1 MHIPD
6 GFLSPAVWATL
17 DVAAVPAVAWAARQA
32 QTDLEAPGDSKSRAG
47 GDRQRDHPGDR
58 IPLLGVMGAFVFAAQ
73 MINFPVGLGTSGHLV
88 GGALLAIAL
97 GPATAATLMTAVLI
111 LQAFILQDGG
121 VMALGANILNM
132 AIAGVLAG
140 YLPYRLWG
148 RGRTRFTAIFLGG
161 FVSVALSASL
171 ALTELLISG
180 VPISRRLLLISGLLF
195 LVSGLIEGAITVA
208 SIRAIERMNPGWVRA
223 AEPVRGRFIVITSLA
238 VAALACIGLALASAA
253 PDPIQALLSIRDD
266 SHAAWLNHSG
276 LLNRALLGLAG
287 MAILYAG
294 LLLAARRFARH
305 RLAREG
311 SA

>member
-6 GFLSPAVWATL
+6 GFLSPPVWATL
-17 DVAAVPAVAWAARQA
+17 DVAAIPAVAWAARQA
-32 QTDLEAPGDSKSRAG
+32 QADLEHPD
-47 GDRQRDHPGDR
+47 DRR

-97 GPATAATLMTAVLI
+97 GPATAATVMTAVLI

-132 AIAGVLAG
+132 AIGGVLAG

-148 RGRTRFTAIFLGG
+148 RGRTREAAIFLGG
-161 FVSVALSASL
+161 FISVVLSASL
-171 ALTELLISG
+171 AMTELVISG
-180 VPISRRLLLISGLLF
+180 VPMSRHLLLISGLLF
-195 LVSGLIEGAITVA
+195 LMSGLIEGAITVA
-208 SIRAIERMNPGWVRA
+208 AVRAIERMNPGWVRA
-223 AEPVRGRFIVITSLA
+223 AEPLRMRFVVATALIAVVLASLGVA
-238 VAALACIGLALASAA
+238 IASTAPDALQAALAVGEGA
-253 PDPIQALLSIRDD
+253 
-266 SHAAWLNHSG
+266 HSPWFYK
-276 LLNRALLGLAG
+276 AFLGLTA

-294 LLLAARRFARH
+294 LLLVGRRIGRPIVDQKP
-305 RLAREG
+305 RG

>member
-6 GFLSPAVWATL
+6 GFLSFPVWTAL

-32 QTDLEAPGDSKSRAG
+32 QNDLEFGAENSDAR
-47 GDRQRDHPGDR
+47 R

-97 GPATAATLMTAVLI
+97 GPATAATVMTAVLI
-111 LQAFILQDGG
+111 LQAFLLQDGG

-148 RGRTRFTAIFLGG
+148 RGRTRDAAIFLGG
-161 FVSVALSASL
+161 FVSVALSASF
-171 ALTELLISG
+171 ALTELLLSG
-180 VPISRRLLLISGLLF
+180 VRMPRHLLMISGLLF
-195 LVSGLIEGAITVA
+195 LANGLIEGAITVA
-208 SIRAIERMNPGWVRA
+208 ALHAIERLNPSWVRA
-223 AEPVRGRFIVITSLA
+223 TEPVRLRSLM
-238 VAALACIGLALASAA
+238 VAAIGAAVLIGLGVAIASTA
-253 PDPIQALLSIRDD
+253 PDALEAALSIRPAELRDAANQAW
-266 SHAAWLNHSG
+266 SHKALFG
-276 LLNRALLGLAG
+276 LTGMAVLYAALLLV
-287 MAILYAG
+287 
-294 LLLAARRFARH
+294 ARRFARQ
-305 RLAREG
+305 R

>member
-6 GFLSPAVWATL
+6 GFLSPPVWATL
-17 DVAAVPAVAWAARQA
+17 DAAAIPAVAWAARQA
-32 QTDLEAPGDSKSRAG
+32 QTDLERPD
-47 GDRQRDHPGDR
+47 DRR

-97 GPATAATLMTAVLI
+97 GPATAATVMTAVLI

-132 AIAGVLAG
+132 AIGGVLAG

-148 RGRTRFTAIFLGG
+148 RGRTREAAIFLGG

-171 ALTELLISG
+171 AMTELLISG
-180 VPISRRLLLISGLLF
+180 VPVSRHLLAISGLLF
-195 LVSGLIEGAITVA
+195 LISGLIEGAITVA
-208 SIRAIERMNPGWVRA
+208 AVRAIERMNPGWVRA
-223 AEPVRGRFIVITSLA
+223 AEPLRVRFVVAAALIA
-238 VAALACIGLALASAA
+238 AALASLGVAIASTA
-253 PDPIQALLSIRDD
+253 PDALQAALSIRDGG
-266 SHAAWLNHSG
+266 HSPWFYKALMG
-276 LLNRALLGLAG
+276 LTG
-287 MAILYAG
+287 MAIVYAG
-294 LLLAARRFARH
+294 LLVVGRRFARPV
-305 RLAREG
+305 ADDKPQG

>member
-6 GFLSPAVWATL
+6 GFLSLPVWATL
-17 DVAAVPAVAWAARQA
+17 DVAAIPAVAWAARRA
-32 QTDLEAPGDSKSRAG
+32 QTDLESRPDGAASAARNHLSASP
-47 GDRQRDHPGDR
+47 DERR

-97 GPATAATLMTAVLI
+97 GPATAATVMTAVLI

-121 VMALGANILNM
+121 VMALGANVLNM

-148 RGRTRFTAIFLGG
+148 RGRTRSAAIFLAG

-180 VPISRRLLLISGLLF
+180 VPISPRLLSISGLLF
-195 LVSGLIEGAITVA
+195 LASGVIEGAITVA
-208 SIRAIERMNPGWVRA
+208 AIRAIERMNPGWVRA
-223 AEPVRGRFIVITSLA
+223 AAPVRARFLVIAAFAAAALVCAGLA
-238 VAALACIGLALASAA
+238 VASAA
-253 PDPIQALLSIRDD
+253 PDAIQAALSIRDD
-266 SHAAWLNHSG
+266 SHPGWLNK
-276 LLNRALLGLAG
+276 AFLGLAG
-287 MAILYAG
+287 MAVLYAAL
-294 LLLAARRFARH
+294 LLLARRFNRH
-305 RLAREG
+305 RVMRQGLARQG

>member
-6 GFLSPAVWATL
+6 GFLSPPVWATL
-17 DVAAVPAVAWAARQA
+17 DAAAIPAVAWAARQA
-32 QTDLEAPGDSKSRAG
+32 QTDLERPD
-47 GDRQRDHPGDR
+47 DRR

-88 GGALLAIAL
+88 GGALLAVAL
-97 GPATAATLMTAVLI
+97 GPATAATVMTAVLI

-132 AIAGVLAG
+132 AIGGVLAG

-148 RGRTRFTAIFLGG
+148 RGRTREAAIFLGG

-171 ALTELLISG
+171 AMTELLISG
-180 VPISRRLLLISGLLF
+180 APIARHLLAISGLLF
-195 LVSGLIEGAITVA
+195 LASGLIEGAITVA
-208 SIRAIERMNPGWVRA
+208 AVRAIERMNPGWVRA
-223 AEPVRGRFIVITSLA
+223 AEPLRIRLV
-238 VAALACIGLALASAA
+238 VAATLAAAVLASFGVAIASTA
-253 PDPIQALLSIRDD
+253 PDALQAALSMREGG
-266 SHAAWLNHSG
+266 HS
-276 LLNRALLGLAG
+276 LWFHKAFLGLGA

-294 LLLAARRFARH
+294 LLLVGRRAGRPLLDQTGVDQKP
-305 RLAREG
+305 RG

>member
-6 GFLSPAVWATL
+6 GFLSLPVWATL
-17 DVAAVPAVAWAARQA
+17 DVAAIPAVAWAARQA
-32 QTDLEAPGDSKSRAG
+32 QTDMEGSSGGESRADG
-47 GDRQRDHPGDR
+47 YRPADSRGDRR

-88 GGALLAIAL
+88 GGALLAIVL
-97 GPATAATLMTAVLI
+97 GPATAATVMTAVLI

-121 VMALGANILNM
+121 VMALGANVLNM
-132 AIAGVLAG
+132 AITGVLAG

-148 RGRTRFTAIFLGG
+148 RGRTRSAAIFLGG

-180 VPISRRLLLISGLLF
+180 VPISPRLLSISGLLF

-208 SIRAIERMNPGWVRA
+208 AVRAIERMNPGWVRA
-223 AEPVRGRFIVITSLA
+223 AAPLRARFLA
-238 VAALACIGLALASAA
+238 IAALATAALVCACLALASAA
-253 PDPIQALLSIRDD
+253 PDAIQAALSIRDD
-266 SHAAWLNHSG
+266 SHSGWLNK
-276 LLNRALLGLAG
+276 AFLGLAG
-287 MAILYAG
+287 MAVLYAA
-294 LLLAARRFARH
+294 LLLVARRFARH
-305 RLAREG
+305 RLARQG

>member
-6 GFLSPAVWATL
+6 GFLSPTVWATL
-17 DVAAVPAVAWAARQA
+17 DVAAIPAVAWAARRA
-32 QTDLEAPGDSKSRAG
+32 QTDLENLPSQQSPTDGKRPQENQD
-47 GDRQRDHPGDR
+47 DRR

-97 GPATAATLMTAVLI
+97 GPATAATVMTAVLI

-121 VMALGANILNM
+121 VMALGANVLNM

-148 RGRTRFTAIFLGG
+148 RGRTRSAAIFLGG
-161 FVSVALSASL
+161 FVSVALSATL

-180 VPISRRLLLISGLLF
+180 VPLSRRLVLISGLLF
-195 LVSGLIEGAITVA
+195 LASGLIEGAITVA
-208 SIRAIERMNPGWVRA
+208 AIRAIERMNPGWVRA
-223 AEPVRGRFIVITSLA
+223 SQPVRGRFVVLTVLAGAVLACLGIVI
-238 VAALACIGLALASAA
+238 ASAA
-253 PDPIQALLSIRDD
+253 PDTLQAALSIRDD
-266 SHAAWLNHSG
+266 AHAGWLNK
-276 LLNRALLGLAG
+276 AFLGIGG

-294 LLLAARRFARH
+294 LLLVARRFSRQRVARQ
-305 RLAREG
+305 E